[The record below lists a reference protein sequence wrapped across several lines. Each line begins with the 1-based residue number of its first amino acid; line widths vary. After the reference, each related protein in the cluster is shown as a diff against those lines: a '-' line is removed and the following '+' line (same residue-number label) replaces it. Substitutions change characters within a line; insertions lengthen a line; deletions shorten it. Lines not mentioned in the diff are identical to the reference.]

1 MDEVVKGEDSPHLT
15 RREWHLTGRRSRRCG
30 SAVRADV
37 SPCSSEDSSCLIGP
51 SLSSTF

>member
-15 RREWHLTGRRSRRCG
+15 RREWRSRRCG